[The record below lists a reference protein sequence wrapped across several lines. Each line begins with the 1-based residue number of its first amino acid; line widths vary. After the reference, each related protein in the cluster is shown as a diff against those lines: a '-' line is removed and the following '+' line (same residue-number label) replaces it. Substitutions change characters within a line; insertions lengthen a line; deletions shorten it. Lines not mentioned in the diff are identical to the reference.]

1 MATLLKRH
9 LGHMLLY
16 PNQIP
21 ACATPNSLRNKVLIK
36 GKAPATRLRDMLSPS
51 PAMVS
56 TSRLTISPS
65 SASGGAL
72 LHEQVGSRYQPRTL
86 TLRTPSPRM
95 EPPISRTT
103 HRIVSTTHTGTHG
116 HARAHTSIHETRA
129 HDERRSY
136 ALAPSL
142 PAP

>member
-72 LHEQVGSRYQPRTL
+72 LHEQVGSRTNHARSHCARPHHERSRPYHHD
-86 TLRTPSPRM
+86 
-95 EPPISRTT
+95 PP
-103 HRIVSTTHTGTHG
+103 HRVHHTHG
-116 HARAHTSIHETRA
+116 HARACTSTHEHT
-129 HDERRSY
+129 
-136 ALAPSL
+136 
-142 PAP
+142 